1 MHILIQHYD
10 DNPPQYDQALTD
22 NHIRFDLDPFLKVTE
37 VKLEVKLSQFQ
48 QNIPYV
54 IKYAHL

>member
-37 VKLEVKLSQFQ
+37 VKLEVKLA
-48 QNIPYV
+48 NNG
-54 IKYAHL
+54 